1 MKYSDLS
8 DAENQ
13 DFGTH
18 INKLTIEFEKHFG
31 FGLTITDKEGEGIL
45 GTGLTVRENGTSPFW
60 FTLDE
65 SNQEIAVEAVLSR
78 RLQFHP
84 TDLLRYQ
91 KRYKRRS
98 KKYESFCNT
107 LIRLRELSIQLMNNL
122 DQYTDWFDANNINHT
137 RIVDQIRETQRLISI
152 MLDIKSL
159 HEYKVYE

>member
-1 MKYSDLS
+1 MKYSDLTNKEN
-8 DAENQ
+8 AE
-13 DFGTH
+13 FGLK
-18 INKLTIEFEKHFG
+18 INRFTTEFEKHFG

-45 GTGLTVRENGTSPFW
+45 GTGLTVRENGTSPFL

-78 RLQFHP
+78 RLQFDP
-84 TDLLRYQ
+84 TDLFRYQ

-107 LIRLRELSIQLMNNL
+107 LIRIREFSIQLMNNL

-137 RIVDQIRETQRLISI
+137 HIVDQIRQSQRLISI

-159 HEYKVYE
+159 HEYKVHE